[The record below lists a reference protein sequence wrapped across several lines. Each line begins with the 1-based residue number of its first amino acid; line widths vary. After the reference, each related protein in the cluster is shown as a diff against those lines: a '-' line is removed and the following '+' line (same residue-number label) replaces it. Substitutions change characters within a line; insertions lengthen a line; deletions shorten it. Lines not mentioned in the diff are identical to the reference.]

1 MSPRQRSGSRQCVY
15 LFEISSVPT
24 GRSRGSRFRCSSC
37 MARSIPRYPL
47 PLASGCLRWR
57 TSQNGLSALPEAAIT
72 IWTTSA
78 PLKSREIS
86 STLRGGDG
94 CHKGRIFRARTR
106 WGLDRMSAH
115 GPMPRSAWM
124 FPALA
129 VLLFAVATGLGL
141 DFTPSVGGLLFA
153 VVLLAILFGTVFA
166 AVHHAEVIAE
176 RIGEPYGT
184 LLLTLAVTIIE
195 VALIATIMLGDK
207 PQPALARDT
216 VFAVVMI
223 VCNGLVGL
231 CIFIGGL
238 RYREQDFQVSGAN
251 LYLSVLFVL
260 ATITLIM
267 PNYTLTAPGPIYSA
281 AQLGFV
287 DLVTLM
293 LYGVFLYTQT
303 IRHSDYFIKGGVG
316 AATETSSLSNRML
329 ALSIAL
335 LLISLLAVA
344 LLAKKF
350 SLVVDV
356 VTAMIGAPPAFAGV
370 LVALL
375 ILLPEGV
382 TAIAAARNNDLQ
394 KSINLAL
401 GSSLATIGLTIPAV
415 GVATYALDK
424 ERVLGLNGQGMVLLL
439 LTFVLSMLT
448 FGTGR
453 TNILFGLVHMV
464 VFAVFVFMVFV
475 P

>member
-1 MSPRQRSGSRQCVY
+1 
-15 LFEISSVPT
+15 
-24 GRSRGSRFRCSSC
+24 
-37 MARSIPRYPL
+37 
-47 PLASGCLRWR
+47 
-57 TSQNGLSALPEAAIT
+57 
-72 IWTTSA
+72 
-78 PLKSREIS
+78 
-86 STLRGGDG
+86 
-94 CHKGRIFRARTR
+94 
-106 WGLDRMSAH
+106 MSAH
-115 GPMPRSAWM
+115 GPMPRSAWI

-129 VLLFAVATGLGL
+129 VALFAAVTSSGYVFA
-141 DFTPSVGGLLFA
+141 PSAGGWAFAGLLL
-153 VVLLAILFGTVFA
+153 VILFGTVFA

-176 RIGEPYGT
+176 RIGEQFGT

-207 PQPALARDT
+207 PAPTLARDT

-223 VCNGLVGL
+223 VCNGLVGI
-231 CIFIGGL
+231 CIFIGGI
-238 RYREQDFQVSGAN
+238 RYREQDFQVAGSN
-251 LYLSVLFVL
+251 LYLSVLFVM
-260 ATITLIM
+260 ATITLVM
-267 PNYTLTAPGPIYSA
+267 PSYTLTAPGPIYSA

-287 DLVTLM
+287 DVVTLL

-303 IRHSDYFIKGGVG
+303 IRHRDYFINQPAGT
-316 AATETSSLSNRML
+316 ASETAQRPNRMM
-329 ALSIAL
+329 AFSIAL
-335 LLISLLAVA
+335 LLISLMAVA

-356 VTAMIGAPPAFAGV
+356 TAALIGAPPAFAGV
-370 LVALL
+370 LVAAL

-382 TAIAAARNNDLQ
+382 TAVAAARGNDLQ

-415 GVATYALDK
+415 GLAAYTLDK
-424 ERVLGLNGQGMVLLL
+424 ELVLGLDSQSTVLLL
-439 LTFVLSMLT
+439 LTFFVSMLT

-464 VFAVFVFMVFV
+464 VFAIFVFMVFV

>member
-1 MSPRQRSGSRQCVY
+1 
-15 LFEISSVPT
+15 
-24 GRSRGSRFRCSSC
+24 
-37 MARSIPRYPL
+37 
-47 PLASGCLRWR
+47 
-57 TSQNGLSALPEAAIT
+57 
-72 IWTTSA
+72 
-78 PLKSREIS
+78 
-86 STLRGGDG
+86 
-94 CHKGRIFRARTR
+94 
-106 WGLDRMSAH
+106 MSAH
-115 GPMPRSAWM
+115 GPMPRSAWI
-124 FPALA
+124 FPALSVLFFAGATALGTTFTPSAAGLVFAA
-129 VLLFAVATGLGL
+129 VLLV
-141 DFTPSVGGLLFA
+141 
-153 VVLLAILFGTVFA
+153 ILFGTVFA

-184 LLLTLAVTIIE
+184 LLLTLAVTVIE

-207 PQPALARDT
+207 PVPTLARDT

-223 VCNGLVGL
+223 VCNGLVGI
-231 CIFIGGL
+231 CILAGGL
-238 RYREQDFQVSGAN
+238 RYREQDVQVTGSS
-251 LYLSVLFVL
+251 LYLSVLIVL

-267 PNYTLTAPGPIYSA
+267 PNYALTTPGPTYSA
-281 AQLGFV
+281 AQLAFISV
-287 DLVTLM
+287 ITVI

-303 IRHSDYFIKGGVG
+303 IRHRDYFIRESAGFKDDG
-316 AATETSSLSNRML
+316 TLTSNRIL
-329 ALSIAL
+329 GLSIVL
-335 LLISLLAVA
+335 LAISLLAVV

-350 SLVVDV
+350 SLVVDFA
-356 VTAMIGAPPAFAGV
+356 TLRIGAPPAFAGV

-375 ILLPEGV
+375 ILLPESV
-382 TAIAAARNNDLQ
+382 AAVAAARKNDLQ

-415 GVATYALDK
+415 AVAAFALDK
-424 ERVLGLNGQGMVLLL
+424 QLVLGLNAQEMVLLV